1 VVQACVNDDPAVA
14 IAQQIDID
22 VIERNRHR
30 DARPEQAIGNAL
42 QGAARLG
49 RVNGVEQRG
58 AGARAFCAAG
68 RGSGGGVFLHDAP
81 FFFLCRELMRP
92 ILGRMRAKNIPQM
105 QQGRILRDFD
115 GLLTV
120 LSRKTCLSS
129 Y

>member
-1 VVQACVNDDPAVA
+1 
-14 IAQQIDID
+14 
-22 VIERNRHR
+22 
-30 DARPEQAIGNAL
+30 
-42 QGAARLG
+42 
-49 RVNGVEQRG
+49 
-58 AGARAFCAAG
+58 
-68 RGSGGGVFLHDAP
+68 
-81 FFFLCRELMRP
+81 MRP